1 MKVLSKILG
10 ILILLGLVM
19 AVAAFFM
26 GLDIAGLRGF
36 FNDDE
41 AYGEMLTETISDDI
55 NTIEIDVETRSIV
68 VHVVESSDISVTYYA
83 HVSRDTWTF
92 EVVGSTYAVK
102 QKEKVGFFNFLNYK
116 FVSEDIKTVH
126 LYIPNDV
133 TYTMNLET
141 SVGAV
146 RVEFDEVI
154 TIKDLTVTSNTGSVY
169 VKNVFVESLHA
180 TTDTG
185 YVMIKDVESL
195 GVIIVDSDT
204 GSLSL
209 TDIIAESFEL
219 DSDTGSI
226 TLTRTEASTLIA
238 SVETGRITVIDSSF
252 LGDVDIH
259 TSTGD
264 ININDT
270 IASSFDL
277 SSSTG
282 DVGFTSTTFG
292 DYRYDLRTSTGTIRV
307 DGSNQGD
314 RHSTTTGTVLIKVE
328 VSTGNITINTIN

>member
-41 AYGEMLTETISDDI
+41 AYGEMLTETLSDDI
-55 NTIEIDVETRSIV
+55 HTIEMDVETRSII
-68 VHVVESSDISVTYYA
+68 VHVVESSDITVTYYA
-83 HVSRDTWTF
+83 HESRDTWTF
-92 EVVGSTYAVK
+92 DVVDNIYTVT

-126 LYIPNDV
+126 LYIPADV
-133 TYTMNLET
+133 VYTMNLET

-154 TIKDLTVTSNTGSVY
+154 TFDDLTLSSNTGSVY
-169 VKNVFVESLHA
+169 VENVIVETLHA

-185 YVMIKDVESL
+185 YVMIKEVESE
-195 GVIIVDSDT
+195 GVIVADSDT

-209 TDIIAESFEL
+209 TDVVAESFEL

-226 TLTRTEASTLIA
+226 TLTRIEASTLEA
-238 SVETGRITVIDSSF
+238 SVDTGRVTVTDSSF
-252 LGDVDIH
+252 TGGVDIH

-264 ININDT
+264 INITDT
-270 IASSFDL
+270 VASSFDL

-282 DVGFTSTTFG
+282 DVDFTSTTLG

-307 DGSNQGD
+307 DGANQGD
-314 RHSTTTGTVLIKVE
+314 RHSTTTGSVLIKVE
-328 VSTGNITINTIN
+328 VSTGNITINTTN